1 MHFIQ
6 FRVLLRYHII
16 WWWDIIKLLCF
27 SRRILYGG
35 LYVAMSVVQNNKN
48 SLSVVF
54 LLLWHTI
61 YLWWW
66 WLLWF
71 FLWFFFAKER
81 QSLCAKRRSG
91 RWFMPKGWKDV
102 KGKTVFIQITSHKLI
117 TNIIILIKEEIWG
130 NCDCLFPSEENLFG
144 MNPWLKRLELH
155 FYCCKE
161 WQGTI
166 QRQRCNELRSWSV
179 NVAFSNGVHVGFL
192 HTEAYL

>member
-27 SRRILYGG
+27 SRHILYGC
-35 LYVAMSVVQNNKN
+35 LYVAMSVVQSNKN

-71 FLWFFFAKER
+71 FLSFFAQER

-102 KGKTVFIQITSHKLI
+102 KGKTVFIQNTSHKLI
-117 TNIIILIKEEIWG
+117 TNIIINNKRR
-130 NCDCLFPSEENLFG
+130 NMRKCDCLFPSEEKFVWSGWSSISIVVRNDKAL
-144 MNPWLKRLELH
+144 
-155 FYCCKE
+155 
-161 WQGTI
+161 
-166 QRQRCNELRSWSV
+166 QRQGCNEFRSWSV
-179 NVAFSNGVHVGFL
+179 
-192 HTEAYL
+192 